1 MQFTRARSILG
12 AAALLTLAGCGGAA
26 ATSASGG
33 AAATSASGGSGGGG
47 AGNVGS
53 TQVSLGTVLTGPS
66 GNTLYVLLS
75 AQGTSVPCT
84 ATCPSLWPPLTMASG
99 TTPQAG
105 SGVSAS
111 LAVMT
116 ISDGTKQVT
125 ANGNP
130 LYYYTGD
137 SGSGQV
143 KGEGINS
150 FGGIWYAVQP
160 SGQPAKTGA
169 SSAGTGATPTS
180 SGGGAYGY

>member
-1 MQFTRARSILG
+1 MQIARARSILG

-33 AAATSASGGSGGGG
+33 SGGGG
-47 AGNVGS
+47 TGNVG
-53 TQVSLGTVLTGPS
+53 TMQVSLGTVLTGPS
-66 GNTLYVLLS
+66 GNTLYVLVS
-75 AQGTSVPCT
+75 AQGTPVPCT
-84 ATCPSLWPPLTMASG
+84 GSCLSAWPPLTMASG

-111 LAVMT
+111 LAVMSL
-116 ISDGTKQVT
+116 SDGTKQVT
-125 ANGNP
+125 ASGDP
-130 LYYYTGD
+130 LYYYSGD

-160 SGQPAKTGA
+160 NGQLAKTGA
-169 SSAGTGATPTS
+169 SGAGTGATPRVMPTS